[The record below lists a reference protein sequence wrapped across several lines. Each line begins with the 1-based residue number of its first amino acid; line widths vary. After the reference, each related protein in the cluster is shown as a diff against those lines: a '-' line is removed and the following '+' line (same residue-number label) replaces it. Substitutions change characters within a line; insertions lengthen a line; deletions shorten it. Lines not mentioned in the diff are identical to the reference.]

1 MQRGGCI
8 FKLTNIVRHKW
19 TLLIAHN
26 VRILGRLERNC
37 KTMFFP
43 AKHNTLFWM
52 HGVGK
57 VFY

>member
-1 MQRGGCI
+1 MDTVNSAQCC
-8 FKLTNIVRHKW
+8 V
-19 TLLIAHN
+19 
-26 VRILGRLERNC
+26 LGRLERNC

-57 VFY
+57 VFDRVWNAF